1 MSNEDRQPVWYIVKE
16 KSLIGNELHEAGAKV
31 QYAGL
36 PADNL
41 EPTCDEGR
49 ARAAEYERSNKER
62 VARMIANNQ
71 ESGVGDPAQFAA
83 QFQKALAEANA
94 EHQQRMDELRNTLVE
109 AQARA
114 AEQMGA
120 AVAQGIAA
128 VLQQLF
134 PNGLPT
140 AVAQVAPATE
150 EAAPAAPEAS
160 AGDAKTTEKAA
171 GKTKG

>member
-1 MSNEDRQPVWYIVKE
+1 MPNETRAPVKYRVKE
-16 KSLIGNELHEAGAKV
+16 KSLIGNQIHEAGAEV
-31 QYAGL
+31 EYDGL

-41 EPTCDEGR
+41 QPLCDEGH

-62 VARMIANNQ
+62 VTKMIADNE
-71 ESGVGDPAQFAA
+71 ESSVGDPAQFAA

-94 EHQQRMDELRNTLVE
+94 EHQKRMDELQNTLVE

-140 AVAQVAPATE
+140 AAAPAT
-150 EAAPAAPEAS
+150 PAEPETT
-160 AGDAKTTEKAA
+160 AGDTKPTEKAA
-171 GKTKG
+171 GKAKG